1 MSMLFLIKHL
11 FSFDW
16 KLHKTAILLPVF
28 MFFILLVHIS
38 TASTASSL
46 RVLQTAFL
54 PWIAWTIILHLQP
67 IFDEG
72 ARDTLLPHYRKWI
85 FLDIL
90 RYTVVFLSMYIVL
103 IGMILRHGDSLS
115 PIVYIHHVS
124 IFLFFLFFGMA
135 LIWLTKNFEFALSIL
150 LMYTLLEIVT
160 KGQFMPWPHVFQF
173 ETFEFDPLFVSKI
186 GTTFILAIFFMM
198 MGLFQMYRR

>member
-54 PWIAWTIILHLQP
+54 PWIAWTIILHLRP
-67 IFDEG
+67 LFDEG

-90 RYTVVFLSMYIVL
+90 RYTAIYLVMYIVL
-103 IGMILRHGDSLS
+103 IGIVLRHGDSLL

-135 LIWLTKNFEFALSIL
+135 LIWLTKSSSSPFLSC
-150 LMYTLLEIVT
+150 
-160 KGQFMPWPHVFQF
+160 
-173 ETFEFDPLFVSKI
+173 
-186 GTTFILAIFFMM
+186 
-198 MGLFQMYRR
+198 